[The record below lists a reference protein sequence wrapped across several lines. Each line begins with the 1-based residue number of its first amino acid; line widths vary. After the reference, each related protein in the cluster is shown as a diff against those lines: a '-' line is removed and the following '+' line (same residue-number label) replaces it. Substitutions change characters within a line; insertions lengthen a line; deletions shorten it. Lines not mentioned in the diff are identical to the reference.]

1 MAAWHFGSRP
11 SFFFLQSRHCYGIKL
26 SMKSTLALLLALSL
40 TTIAQAE
47 EASKPSVFVAPLDG
61 DTSQI
66 LGWQPALGEGLAEML
81 ITELTRLN
89 KFEVLESTALKE
101 LVDEIRLGE
110 AGYVNE
116 KEKVDKGGF
125 AGADFMLRGKVTR
138 FGSKSERIGL
148 GGFVPGSVGNLGIKM
163 NNSDVRI
170 DWRLVDTYTR
180 KIVKSGS
187 VTAAEKGGGFDIGV
201 GIKGTGGRIGYD
213 NHEFMNSALGKAA
226 AKAVTNV
233 VHEVAAID
241 LPQSG
246 RVKSKAQAQGQQ
258 DAAHQAATAAAK
270 ATPGKVLAVINKTTL
285 VVSLGSKHGLKMGDK
300 LMLYE
305 SFETKDDKGVVV
317 FTEDKLVGEVTMD
330 SVQEDRSKVIY
341 GGDLEVKSGWTVKA
355 K

>member
-1 MAAWHFGSRP
+1 
-11 SFFFLQSRHCYGIKL
+11 
-26 SMKSTLALLLALSL
+26 MKTTLALLAAITL
-40 TTIAQAE
+40 TTLAQAE
-47 EASKPSVFVAPLDG
+47 DASRPSIVVAPLDG

-81 ITELTRLN
+81 VTELTRLN

-116 KEKVDKGGF
+116 KERVDKGGF

-148 GGFVPGSVGNLGIKM
+148 GGFVPGSLGNLGVKM

-170 DWRLVDTYTR
+170 DWRVVDIYTR

-187 VTAAEKGGGFDIGV
+187 ATAAEKGGGFDIGV
-201 GIKGTGGRIGYD
+201 AVNGSGGRIGYD
-213 NHEFMNSALGKAA
+213 NREFMNSALGKAA
-226 AKAVTNV
+226 AKAVTNLI
-233 VHEVAAID
+233 HDVALID

-246 RVKSKAQAQGQQ
+246 RLKSKAQAQGQQ
-258 DAAHQAATAAAK
+258 DAARQAAAAAVK

-300 LMLYE
+300 LLLYE
-305 SFETKDDKGVVV
+305 TTETKDDKGAVV
-317 FTEDKLVGEVTMD
+317 FTEEKLVGEVTLD
-330 SVQEDRSKVIY
+330 NVQEDRSKVVY
-341 GGDLEVKSGWTVKA
+341 NGDVEAKSGWTVKA

>member
-1 MAAWHFGSRP
+1 
-11 SFFFLQSRHCYGIKL
+11 
-26 SMKSTLALLLALSL
+26 MKSTLALLLALSL